1 MIKVYNNIMK
11 KKIFSI
17 FILSLLIAV
26 LTAVPFSVLA
36 EDTDASVQPISPPS
50 TADIFFYILLGVLC
64 LATVIIIYNFIA
76 NKKFKLK
83 DTDKKSSQDE
93 NEPYTLVTFSDENF
107 SDTPINDINR
117 KESEIDNFLE

>member
-1 MIKVYNNIMK
+1 MK

-64 LATVIIIYNFIA
+64 LATVIIIYTFIA

-83 DTDKKSSQDE
+83 DTDKKGSQDE

-107 SDTPINDINR
+107 SDTPINDINQ
-117 KESEIDNFLE
+117 KEEEIDNFIE